1 MTEKRKCL
9 DCGELISGRT
19 DKKFC
24 SDLCRNNYNNKLNA
38 DSTNY
43 VRNVNNILRRNRRVI
58 EELAPDDKAKVHKNK
73 MLEKGFDFNYITNT
87 YKTQKGVVYYFC
99 YEYGYLP
106 LENDF
111 YFLVKRKEN
120 K

>member
-1 MTEKRKCL
+1 MTDKRTCP
-9 DCGELISGRT
+9 DCGEVIKGRA

-24 SDLCRNNYNNKLNA
+24 SDSCRNNYNNKLNS
-38 DSTNY
+38 DTTNY
-43 VRNVNNILRRNRRVI
+43 VRKINNILRRNRRII
-58 EELAPDDKAKVHKNK
+58 EELTPNDKAKMHKSK
-73 MLEKGFDFNYITNT
+73 LLEKGFDFSYYTNI
-87 YKTQKGVVYYFC
+87 YKTQKGVMYYFC

-111 YFLVKRKEN
+111 YFLVKRNEK